1 MRDIS
6 IAISTISHR
15 IERLDLAMHSGVQ
28 YVIVHQEPGMAS
40 PSFIEKLL
48 ERPDIIYVPLNE
60 KGLSVSRNN
69 AIKHSTGKYILV
81 MDDDVTFSIEKIY
94 QLIKTMIDEEIY
106 VATYYHKYLDG
117 RTTKINNKSYYLN
130 KLTVA
135 QPSSI
140 DICFNKRVLAE
151 KNIKFDELFGLG
163 SKYPSG
169 EEMIFLSDCIS
180 SGLPV
185 KRYPLEICVHPPIT
199 SGLDF
204 YSSPQKIAAKAA
216 MFSRVYKKWW
226 RVMFVLFVIKK
237 IPRVFKAGYTSFF
250 ISNVLDCLRGKY

>member
-1 MRDIS
+1 MMIS
-6 IAISTISHR
+6 IVISTISAR
-15 IERLDLAMHSGVQ
+15 
-28 YVIVHQEPGMAS
+28 
-40 PSFIEKLL
+40 IEKLVIPQASNI
-48 ERPDIIYVPLNE
+48 EYVVVHQNPHEAKQSIIHELLSRKDVVYTPLYE
-60 KGLSVSRNN
+60 HGLTKSRNVGIAN
-69 AIKHSTGKYILV
+69 ASGDYVLI

-106 VATYYHKYLDG
+106 VATYYHQYLDG

-169 EEMIFLSDCIS
+169 EEMIFLSDCLS

-226 RVMFVLFVIKK
+226 RVMFILFVIKK